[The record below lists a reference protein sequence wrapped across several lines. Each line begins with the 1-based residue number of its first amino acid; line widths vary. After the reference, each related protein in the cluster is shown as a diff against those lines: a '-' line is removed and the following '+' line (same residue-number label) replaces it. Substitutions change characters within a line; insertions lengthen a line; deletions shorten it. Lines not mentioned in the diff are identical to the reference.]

1 MAAERGREAREEEK
15 KSEERWIGAGVV
27 GVHVRRG
34 DKLLGIDGLHANY
47 IQLDRFQDKA
57 TELVPHL
64 KALYLATDDPSAA
77 SEAKSA
83 NNGAL
88 QEERGFQWLVD
99 PAEQRLNGT

>member
-47 IQLDRFQDKA
+47 IQLDRFQVSF
-57 TELVPHL
+57 LCGRCLLRPF
-64 KALYLATDDPSAA
+64 P
-77 SEAKSA
+77 
-83 NNGAL
+83 G
-88 QEERGFQWLVD
+88 
-99 PAEQRLNGT
+99 